1 MAYYGSRLVMYH
13 NAKGGT
19 VFVVGTAIAMGHFG
33 DGLSNLKY
41 FAEASATGERI
52 MKVTKR
58 VPKIDSDNM
67 EGEIIENVSGNEEF
81 KHVEFSYPSRPESI
95 IFKDFCLEIPAGKT
109 VALLGGNG
117 SGIGMAIFA

>member
-1 MAYYGSRLVMYH
+1 
-13 NAKGGT
+13 
-19 VFVVGTAIAMGHFG
+19 
-33 DGLSNLKY
+33 
-41 FAEASATGERI
+41 

-81 KHVEFSYPSRPESI
+81 KHVEFSYSSRPESI

-109 VALLGGNG
+109 VALLGGSG
-117 SGIGMAIFA
+117 SEIGMAIFARPVGTRPGPTLMYQVLPGLIRNKVGYGFFKKKNPKRVRVESGKPGLDIT